1 MARPN
6 FTSKNFLIRWAVAL
20 VLVLGTFNPTEFSY
34 FHWVSDMLAENAPL
48 KVLAGI
54 AILIFYVIYLRAT
67 WRSIGPIGLVLAAAF
82 FGAVIW
88 ALAYYGLLDPSQT
101 TVMTY
106 VILILLATIMAIGI
120 SWSHVRRR
128 VSGQLDTDEVD
139 E

>member
-6 FTSKNFLIRWAVAL
+6 FTSKNFFVRWVIALI
-20 VLVLGTFNPTEFSY
+20 LVLGTFNPHRSY
-34 FHWVSDMLAENAPL
+34 YHWVTNSPGENLPL
-48 KVLAGI
+48 KALVGI
-54 AILIFYVIYLRAT
+54 VIVILCVIYLRAT
-67 WRSIGPIGLVLAAAF
+67 WRSIGPAGLLLAAAF
-82 FGAVIW
+82 FGALVW
-88 ALAYYGLLDPSQT
+88 VLVDYGPLDLSQT

-106 VILILLATIMAIGI
+106 VILIVVASIMAVGI